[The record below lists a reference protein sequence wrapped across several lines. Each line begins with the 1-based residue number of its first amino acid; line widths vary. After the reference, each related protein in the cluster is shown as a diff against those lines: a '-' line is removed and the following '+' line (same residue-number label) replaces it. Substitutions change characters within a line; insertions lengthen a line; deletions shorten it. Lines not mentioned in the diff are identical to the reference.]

1 MSSSGALGEATERTL
16 RTSWLVAEEKV
27 ESERSEW
34 RAPAKIIKRFL
45 MKISHCSNGLE
56 RSKLK
61 TFYWIRSSLINT
73 RSTIACRSP
82 ADRSKF
88 ARRFVCRSLEN
99 RSICEIRQDR
109 ALSGRGPF
117 EYGQFIQMISLV
129 LTCLFLNLVSLI
141 WLPEPLRIA
150 LVCRS
155 CLNGREVFV

>member
-1 MSSSGALGEATERTL
+1 MESTSEDHKTVLNEDLTL
-16 RTSWLVAEEKV
+16 
-27 ESERSEW
+27 
-34 RAPAKIIKRFL
+34 
-45 MKISHCSNGLE
+45 LE
-56 RSKLK
+56 RFRAVEIENILLD
-61 TFYWIRSSLINT
+61 SLLFNKHSLDD
-73 RSTIACRSP
+73 RLQIACRSFEV
-82 ADRSKF
+82 RSKF